1 MFFWLIQIPL
11 AWWLALHLGWQERGV
26 FWAVFVS
33 ETSVGLF
40 TLWLFSRG
48 GWKLARV

>member
-1 MFFWLIQIPL
+1 
-11 AWWLALHLGWQERGV
+11 
-26 FWAVFVS
+26 VFVS

-48 GWKLARV
+48 RWKSMKV